1 MSENMND
8 RVRVTKLVK
17 KIEIRLS
24 ADDKVMRCL
33 VRKLQ
38 KEINSLFEQVDRL
51 KKEQEESLY
60 D

>member
-1 MSENMND
+1 
-8 RVRVTKLVK
+8 
-17 KIEIRLS
+17 
-24 ADDKVMRCL
+24 MRCL